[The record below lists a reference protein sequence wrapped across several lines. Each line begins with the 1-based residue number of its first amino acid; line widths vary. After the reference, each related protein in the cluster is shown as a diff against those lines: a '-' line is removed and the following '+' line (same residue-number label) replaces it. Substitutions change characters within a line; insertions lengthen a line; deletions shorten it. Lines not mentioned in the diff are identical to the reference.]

1 MSLELGKKL
10 LSQKNFKA
18 AEKIFLELK
27 KTNNNLE
34 LNYNLGVVNFELRDL
49 KKSLRFFE
57 KCLKINQNSINTYLK
72 IAFLEQSTGNIKGSF
87 SNYLQAINI
96 NKRDI
101 RAYYGIYTLDPNLL
115 TKNHY
120 EQIKNINDNPKL
132 NKLERS
138 LSEFLLSKKEKQEK
152 NFDKEIYFLKNSH
165 QFCFDFSKKYNLESQ
180 KYYFKI
186 INKLYNQPNY
196 INFEKKDNYLNNISP
211 IFIVGLPRSGS
222 TLVESILTSSEE
234 NIPSFG
240 ESAFINM
247 GLITQLSSYLLSDNE
262 NFEKFDFNVEE
273 FENFIHKKYTQFSII
288 NKNTN
293 FFVDK
298 SLENFFNIEFILKI
312 FPKAKFIHTHRNLK
326 DAIIAIHQSLLP
338 KLSWTHSIDDIIK
351 YADNYQKIIKYFK
364 KKYPQKIIDM
374 SLEDLTLNK
383 ERVTKEIFQFC
394 NLSWKPQ
401 VLEFYNRK
409 NLDIRTTSNIQIRNK
424 ITTYDQYKYSKYFYL
439 FKEYQNKLNWLK

>member
-1 MSLELGKKL
+1 M
-10 LSQKNFKA
+10 
-18 AEKIFLELK
+18 
-27 KTNNNLE
+27 
-34 LNYNLGVVNFELRDL
+34 
-49 KKSLRFFE
+49 
-57 KCLKINQNSINTYLK
+57 
-72 IAFLEQSTGNIKGSF
+72 
-87 SNYLQAINI
+87 
-96 NKRDI
+96 
-101 RAYYGIYTLDPNLL
+101 
-115 TKNHY
+115 
-120 EQIKNINDNPKL
+120 
-132 NKLERS
+132 
-138 LSEFLLSKKEKQEK
+138 
-152 NFDKEIYFLKNSH
+152 
-165 QFCFDFSKKYNLESQ
+165 
-180 KYYFKI
+180 
-186 INKLYNQPNY
+186 
-196 INFEKKDNYLNNISP
+196 
-211 IFIVGLPRSGS
+211 PRSGS

-247 GLITQLSSYLLSDNE
+247 GLITQLSSYLLSDKQ
-262 NFEKFDFNVEE
+262 NFEKFDFNEEE

-351 YADNYQKIIKYFK
+351 YTDNYQKIIKYFK

-409 NLDIRTTSNIQIRNK
+409 NLDIRTTSNTQVRNK
-424 ITTYDQYKYSKYFYL
+424 ITTYDKYKYSKYFYL